1 MTPNR
6 VVVIGGGIAGLS
18 VAYFLR
24 RAGVEVVVLEAGSPG
39 SGASSGNAGWI
50 CPAQAGPLPEPG
62 LVRYGVKSMF
72 SRESPLYV
80 EPSYLP
86 RMVPWLVRF
95 ALKCNERDYRRG
107 LEALAGLSRRTFEL
121 VDAFAED
128 GVEFERYRQ
137 GMLVVAERRESAEA
151 LLKGLAPLRDFG
163 FGIPREVLGATEMHE
178 REPMLS
184 TSVKAGVFIE
194 EHVHVR
200 PMTLVDGLAARL
212 AEMGVGIAGE
222 TVVAAIDPSSS
233 TATVRT
239 TSGEEH
245 AADAVVIATGAW
257 APELLTPLGCRVPIA
272 AGKGYSFEVPLH
284 PGAAPRA
291 AMLLVDPHVGATPFG
306 DRMRVAGTMEF
317 SGINT
322 RLDYRRINAI
332 VRGAARLLP
341 DVDFDLREDLW
352 TGMRPVAPDGLPVI
366 DVVPGASNVYVA
378 SGYSMLGMTLA
389 APAGELLARM
399 VCTGERPP
407 ELAPFTIGRFR
418 GINRVYDSF
427 T

>member
-1 MTPNR
+1 MTPKR
-6 VVVIGGGIAGLS
+6 VVVVGGGIAGLS

-24 RAGVEVVVLEAGSPG
+24 RAGTEVLVLEAQSLG

-50 CPAQAGPLPEPG
+50 SPAQAGPLPEPG
-62 LVRYGVKSMF
+62 LVRYGLKSMV

-80 EPSYLP
+80 EPTYLP
-86 RMVPWLVRF
+86 RMVPWLLRF

-107 LEALAGLSRRTFEL
+107 LEALAGLGRRTFEL

-128 GVEFERYRQ
+128 GIEFERYRT

-151 LLKGLAPLRDFG
+151 LLRGLAPLRNFG
-163 FGIPREVLGATEMHE
+163 FAIPGQVLDGGEMRE
-178 REPMLS
+178 REPMLGA
-184 TSVKAGVFIE
+184 TVEAGVFIE

-200 PMTLVDGLAARL
+200 PMTLVEGLAARL
-212 AEMGVGIAGE
+212 KDMGVEIE
-222 TVVAAIDPSSS
+222 RHTRVAAIEPARSS
-233 TATVRT
+233 ATVVTDQGHR
-239 TSGEEH
+239 H

-257 APELLTPLGCRVPIA
+257 APELLTPLGCSVPIA
-272 AGKGYSFEVPLH
+272 AGKGYSFEVPLR
-284 PGAAPRA
+284 PGAAPRS
-291 AMLLVDPHVGATPFG
+291 AMLLVDPHVGATPFS

-322 RLDYRRINAI
+322 RIDYRRVNAI

-341 DVDFDLREDLW
+341 EIDWGRRENVW

-366 DVVPGASNVYVA
+366 DAVPGTGNVYVA
-378 SGYSMLGMTLA
+378 SGYSMLGMTVA

-399 VCTGERPP
+399 VLSGEKPR
-407 ELAPFTIGRFR
+407 ELAPFSIGRFR
-418 GINRVYDSF
+418 GIRL